1 MNPNP
6 YRKIYRTR
14 TERIILNS
22 YRVQQTRLE
31 KEYAANCIETAS
43 NVHRSDVGDEVLQ
56 PEEPVEGNTRDP
68 AHICAVAVPMEPD
81 ENRVIARLEKV

>member
-1 MNPNP
+1 MRQPV
-6 YRKIYRTR
+6 TF
-14 TERIILNS
+14 TSL
-22 YRVQQTRLE
+22 
-31 KEYAANCIETAS
+31 
-43 NVHRSDVGDEVLQ
+43 DVGDEVLQ

>member
-1 MNPNP
+1 MRQPA
-6 YRKIYRTR
+6 TF
-14 TERIILNS
+14 TSL
-22 YRVQQTRLE
+22 
-31 KEYAANCIETAS
+31 
-43 NVHRSDVGDEVLQ
+43 DVGDEVLQ

>member
-1 MNPNP
+1 MEPTVLRQP
-6 YRKIYRTR
+6 ATF
-14 TERIILNS
+14 TSL
-22 YRVQQTRLE
+22 
-31 KEYAANCIETAS
+31 
-43 NVHRSDVGDEVLQ
+43 DVGDEVLQ

>member
-1 MNPNP
+1 MEPTVLRQP
-6 YRKIYRTR
+6 VTF
-14 TERIILNS
+14 TSL
-22 YRVQQTRLE
+22 
-31 KEYAANCIETAS
+31 
-43 NVHRSDVGDEVLQ
+43 DVGDEVLQ